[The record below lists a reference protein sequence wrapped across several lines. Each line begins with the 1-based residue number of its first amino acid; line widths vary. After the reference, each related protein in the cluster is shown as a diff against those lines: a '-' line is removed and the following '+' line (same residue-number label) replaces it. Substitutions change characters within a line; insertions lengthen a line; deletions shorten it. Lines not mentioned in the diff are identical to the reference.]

1 VSILVQPPTGAYEA
15 DKVINAGTNRW
26 SVKPAIGVIWPI
38 RPSWLLE
45 FEFGAWFFSDNDEF
59 VGTTREQDPILSSE
73 FHLVK
78 TTRRNLWVSLD
89 LNYYTGGRTTVDQTE
104 RADLQR
110 NSRLG
115 MTMVIPFKRR
125 HAIRL
130 AYSTGILTESGG
142 DFEKFS
148 LNYIRTW

>member
-1 VSILVQPPTGAYEA
+1 
-15 DKVINAGTNRW
+15 
-26 SVKPAIGVIWPI
+26 
-38 RPSWLLE
+38 
-45 FEFGAWFFSDNDEF
+45 
-59 VGTTREQDPILSSE
+59 
-73 FHLVK
+73 
-78 TTRRNLWVSLD
+78 
-89 LNYYTGGRTTVDQTE
+89 
-104 RADLQR
+104 
-110 NSRLG
+110 